1 MPKLVIIHIFERE
14 MAFGFGVLGLGFGVW
29 GTFVGI
35 QLNCNHFWGIRDKYL
50 SSFSPKLLL

>member
-14 MAFGFGVLGLGFGVW
+14 MAFGFGVW
-29 GTFVGI
+29 RTFVGI
-35 QLNCNHFWGIRDKYL
+35 QLNFNHFWGIRDKYL